1 MDLSSKFYTHCP
13 HDFGRSV
20 PAVLDTES
28 IVQQKKEVMLTL
40 SDIELTQS
48 LQKEKVDHIILHFC
62 SSWIICMET
71 YLQQLSYKDRP

>member
-1 MDLSSKFYTHCP
+1 MDLSSKFYTYCP

-20 PAVLDTES
+20 PTVLDTDS

-48 LQKEKVDHIILHFC
+48 LQKAKVVTQFFIFEINV
-62 SSWIICMET
+62 
-71 YLQQLSYKDRP
+71 LSTLLPHYWLGFGS